1 MDGTDKAGAGVVRT
15 ATLAVGLTVAALVVA
30 KASRDALFL
39 TTYDVRQLPN
49 LMAAAAVLSLGSAL
63 LAGRAFVRLTPAR
76 VLPTLFAVS
85 GGMHGI
91 EILLLPRMPTVV
103 AVMLFLHIA
112 AFGATSLAGVWAIV
126 NESFDPHRAKRAVA
140 QIALGGPVG
149 GVAGGLLGLALAYWA
164 GVTAGL
170 SVLVLLSAS
179 AAFVAYRMGA
189 AAKGGARPVETKRAP
204 APSGGYIRDL
214 GALVAL
220 IAIAGAIADYWVS
233 ARAVEVFS
241 SDATLM
247 SFFSVLHMAVGV
259 LAFLTQ
265 ATFAR
270 TSLEKLGI
278 AGTIGILPGA
288 TLALC
293 LAPFLTPALW
303 AVVVLRGATGTLAAS
318 LYRAGYELLYTPLP
332 VKQKRA
338 AKLLVDVGLDRI
350 GTALGAGLV
359 SVLLIWAPGDVSLA
373 TALATAS
380 VLTLVLCVKL
390 HTGYI
395 RALASS
401 LKSGSVTLAGSDVFD
416 SATRRTLAETQG
428 LNRTELLAEIERR
441 RAGQLDSAPPSAMP
455 SVPPPPEMTF
465 DESMIGLPRT
475 VELLRGTTAQEDP
488 VLETLTLLRSGGAAD
503 IRAQL
508 EQPIQPE
515 WAPLVIGLLRR
526 KDVARAAVNALR
538 RDAPRYIGQLVD
550 TLLDP
555 DQDEVVRRRV
565 PRVLE
570 RTRDERVVAGLV
582 EALFDSSMHVRT
594 QSGLALLELTRRFPD
609 LQLPEE
615 RILDSVRRELDRA
628 RDAEQSGALQHDPE
642 RWGQQDRR
650 RVEQGVEFSMIA
662 LSLVF
667 EREPLQLAYKA
678 LQGQDATLRG
688 TALEYFETVLPDDIR
703 RRSTGFLHSV
713 APRAERRPREKL
725 VAELLRSRSA

>member
-49 LMAAAAVLSLGSAL
+49 LMAVAAVLSLASAL

-76 VLPTLFAVS
+76 VLPALLAVS
-85 GGMHGI
+85 GVLHGI
-91 EILLLPRMPTVV
+91 ELILLPKVPAVV

-149 GVAGGLLGLALAYWA
+149 GVAGGLLGLALAQWA
-164 GVTAGL
+164 GVRAGL
-170 SVLVLLSAS
+170 SVLVLLSAG
-179 AAFVAYRMGA
+179 AAFVAYRMGPT
-189 AAKGGARPVETKRAP
+189 AKSGARPADTKRA
-204 APSGGYIRDL
+204 ATPSGGYIRDL

-220 IAIAGAIADYWVS
+220 IAIAGAIADYWIS
-233 ARAVEVFS
+233 ARAVEVFR
-241 SDATLM
+241 SDSTLM

-270 TSLEKLGI
+270 ASLEKLGI
-278 AGTIGILPGA
+278 AGTTGILPGV

-303 AVVVLRGATGTLAAS
+303 AVVLLRGTTGTLAAS

-359 SVLLIWAPGDVSLA
+359 SGLLAWSPGDVGLA

-380 VLTLVLCVKL
+380 ILTLVLCAKL
-390 HTGYI
+390 HAGYI

-428 LNRTELLAEIERR
+428 LNRAELLAEIERR
-441 RAGQLDSAPPSAMP
+441 RSGQLDSAPPSAVP
-455 SVPPPPEMTF
+455 SMPPPPEMAF

-475 VELLRGTTAQEDP
+475 MELLRGTAAQDDS

-538 RDAPRYIGQLVD
+538 RDAPRYVGQLVD

-582 EALFDSSMHVRT
+582 EALFDPAMHVRT
-594 QSGLALLELTRRFPD
+594 QSGLALLELTRRFPE
-609 LQLPEE
+609 LKLPEE

-628 RDAEQSGALQHDPE
+628 RDAEESGALQHDPQL
-642 RWGQQDRR
+642 WGQGDRR
-650 RVEQGVEFSMIA
+650 RVEQGVEFCMIA
-662 LSLVF
+662 LSLVL

-678 LQGQDATLRG
+678 LQGQDAILRG

-703 RRSTGFLHSV
+703 RRSTGFLNSV
-713 APRAERRPREKL
+713 APRAERRPQEKL